1 MDFESLE
8 LWICPELNIQ
18 EPRLCAAQFLIGE
31 GRGVVCV
38 GVDIQFSNQLVLEQA
53 TVTTI
58 PGRPQC
64 PAGTRTRPDTRY
76 FIWYPTRPD
85 SFLKIIG

>member
-1 MDFESLE
+1 MIKILISNGFYNCLQKNAVHTDGFWKFVLE

-18 EPRLCAAQFLIGE
+18 EPRLCAAPFLIGE
-31 GRGVVCV
+31 GREGCV

-58 PGRPQC
+58 PGRP
-64 PAGTRTRPDTRY
+64 D
-76 FIWYPTRPD
+76 
-85 SFLKIIG
+85 L

>member
-1 MDFESLE
+1 MGFTSVWKKMQFTRMGFWKFVLE

-18 EPRLCAAQFLIGE
+18 EPRLCAAPFLIGE
-31 GRGVVCV
+31 GREVVCV

-58 PGRPQC
+58 PGRP
-64 PAGTRTRPDTRY
+64 D
-76 FIWYPTRPD
+76 
-85 SFLKIIG
+85 L

>member
-1 MDFESLE
+1 MIKISISNGFYKCLQKNAVDTDGFWKFVLE

-18 EPRLCAAQFLIGE
+18 EPRLCAAPFLIGE
-31 GRGVVCV
+31 GWEVVCV

-58 PGRPQC
+58 PGRP
-64 PAGTRTRPDTRY
+64 D
-76 FIWYPTRPD
+76 
-85 SFLKIIG
+85 L